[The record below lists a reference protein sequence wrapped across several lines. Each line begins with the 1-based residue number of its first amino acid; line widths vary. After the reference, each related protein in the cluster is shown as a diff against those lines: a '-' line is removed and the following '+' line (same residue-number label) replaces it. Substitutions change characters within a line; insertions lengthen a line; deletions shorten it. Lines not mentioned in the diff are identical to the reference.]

1 MYWAAMENSLDATQT
16 VDLNGY
22 HQQHQEGVALAVKH
36 FLFNTC
42 LKNLKEVT
50 TNGPQLMNF

>member
-1 MYWAAMENSLDATQT
+1 MENNLDAIQT

-22 HQQHQEGVALAVKH
+22 HLQLLEGEALDVKL
-36 FLFNTC
+36 FLYNIC

-50 TNGPQLMNF
+50 TNGQLQMNS